1 MADAKKVVLMMLK
14 VDLQCHRC
22 YKKVKKVLCKFPQI
36 RDQIYDEKQNLVI
49 IKVVCC
55 NPEKLRDKICCK
67 GCGVIKSIQIQDPE
81 IPKPVDPPPP
91 QTVDPP
97 PPQKVTDSPPPKK
110 PDPPPPQKVIDPPPP
125 KKPDPPPPQKVID
138 PPLPKKPDPPPPQKV
153 VDPPAPPK
161 KADPP
166 PPAPPKKVDPPPVV
180 VQNPPPVQAKPVPR
194 NTCVPVAGYPPA
206 YPMGVCCRECYEGRG
221 GGPCYS
227 GFGRP
232 RSCCEGCASGRPIY
246 DSYGGGRSCYIS
258 PCEYLNEENATG
270 CSVM

>member
-1 MADAKKVVLMMLK
+1 MVDAKKVVTMVLK

-22 YKKVKKVLCKFPQI
+22 YKKVKKVICKFPQI

-81 IPKPVDPPPP
+81 IPKPVDPPRPKK
-91 QTVDPP
+91 VDPP
-97 PPQKVTDSPPPKK
+97 RPQKVIDSPPPKK
-110 PDPPPPQKVIDPPPP
+110 PDPTSPQKV
-125 KKPDPPPPQKVID
+125 
-138 PPLPKKPDPPPPQKV
+138 
-153 VDPPAPPK
+153 
-161 KADPP
+161 
-166 PPAPPKKVDPPPVV
+166 VDPPPVV

-194 NTCVPVAGYPPA
+194 NTCVPVAGHPPA

>member
-36 RDQIYDEKQNLVI
+36 RDQIYDEKQNLVT

-81 IPKPVDPPPP
+81 IPKPVDPPP
-91 QTVDPP
+91 QL
-97 PPQKVTDSPPPKK
+97 QKVIDSPLPKN
-110 PDPPPPQKVIDPPPP
+110 PDPPPSQKV
-125 KKPDPPPPQKVID
+125 
-138 PPLPKKPDPPPPQKV
+138 
-153 VDPPAPPK
+153 
-161 KADPP
+161 
-166 PPAPPKKVDPPPVV
+166 VDPPPVV
-180 VQNPPPVQAKPVPR
+180 VQNPPPVQTKPVPR
-194 NTCVPVAGYPPA
+194 NPCVPDAGYPRA

-227 GFGRP
+227 GVGRP
-232 RSCCEGCASGRPIY
+232 RSCCDGCASGRPIY